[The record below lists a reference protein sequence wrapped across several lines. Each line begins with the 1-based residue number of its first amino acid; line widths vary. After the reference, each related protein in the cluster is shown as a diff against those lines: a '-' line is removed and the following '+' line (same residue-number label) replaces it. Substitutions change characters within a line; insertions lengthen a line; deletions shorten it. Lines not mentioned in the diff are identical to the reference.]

1 MLGAMRRHSK
11 SFIVYLLFAMII
23 VVFVFTFNTGAGNQ
37 GGCTAPESPAYAKVE
52 GNLITRDNLVTGM
65 GLRHL
70 LMGTP
75 EGMRFTQAAVTD
87 LAALAGREGLDDLT
101 PQQVDAY
108 MQLLEMVYL
117 ASEEARRLGF
127 QVGEK
132 ELAKA
137 MYPDQYYEEEEVE
150 GEDGIT
156 TNKKVFKEKEFN
168 NWVVYG
174 LHSSPQEYEKFV
186 TRILLAFKLQSFMN
200 GVIKVEPMESELDAR
215 AKGTKVDIEYVEF
228 RPEFFRT
235 EVNSSEEES
244 KKFAEGKDDLIKA
257 YYDSHPMEFHADPAV
272 TFAGIYV
279 AGVKVPE
286 PKRGEEPVEVLP
298 TPEQMEQAKGKIQDM
313 RDRIE
318 GKKDLFEGGKM
329 PLAIDPAAGSVQ
341 IDSKDLAFPE
351 VPLQRFKEV
360 AKRESEHQES
370 KDRSG
375 LFFGWKSEAELKAD
389 PFGDKVAADL
399 VGAKKDAIVGPL
411 EGKAG
416 YWLFY
421 VQDAK
426 EKKDLSLA
434 DARLDIAG
442 RLLQEEKAPEFANER
457 AAHFLTMLQQA
468 EEKDMEKVLE
478 EFKKPAT
485 EGADENIFMNLMQVR
500 KSGKFHLATS
510 GYSIP
515 GIGKYQ
521 ELFEILFKTA
531 KAGEVLDK
539 VYVHP
544 ESKRAFV
551 IKVAETVMPDEK
563 IDEADLERSEET
575 LAFERSQFYF
585 AAWLQNIRQR
595 ALETGDLERT
605 QELQD
610 FLAHLQIQLQEAEQR
625 AAKKAAKQAGGV
637 PIAVPPPAQ

>member
-23 VVFVFTFNTGAGNQ
+23 VVFVFTFNTGSGNQ
-37 GGCTAPESPAYAKVE
+37 GGCNAPESPPYSKVA
-52 GNLITRDNLVTGM
+52 GDVISRDNLVMGM
-65 GLRHL
+65 GLRNL

-87 LAALAGREGLDDLT
+87 LGALAGREGLDDLT

-108 MQLLEMVYL
+108 MHLLEMVFL
-117 ASEEARRLGF
+117 ASDEAERLGF

-132 ELAKA
+132 ELARA
-137 MYPDQYYEEEEVE
+137 MYPEQYYKEEEII

-156 TNKKVFKEKEFN
+156 ANKKVFQEKEFN

-174 LHSSPQEYEKFV
+174 LHSSPQEYEEFV

-200 GVIKVEPMESELDAR
+200 GVVKVEPMESELDAR
-215 AKGTKVDIEYVEF
+215 AKGTKVDLEYVEF
-228 RPEFFRT
+228 RPDFFRL
-235 EVNSSEEES
+235 EVKPLEDEAR
-244 KKFAEGKDDLIKA
+244 KFAEGKDEQVKA
-257 YYDSHPMEFHADPAV
+257 YYDSHPTEFHADAAV
-272 TFAGIYV
+272 TIAGIYL
-279 AGVKVPE
+279 AGAKAPE

-298 TPEQMEQAKGKIQDM
+298 TPEQMDEAKKKAQDIL
-313 RDRIE
+313 DRIQ

-329 PLAIDPAAGSVQ
+329 PLTIDPTAGSVE
-341 IDSKDLAFPE
+341 IDSKALEFPE
-351 VPLQRFKEV
+351 EPLQRFKEV
-360 AKRESEHQES
+360 AKRESDHQES

-375 LFFGWKSEAELKAD
+375 LFFGWKSEAELKAE
-389 PFGDKVAADL
+389 PFGEQVAAAAVASKQD
-399 VGAKKDAIVGPL
+399 DIIGPV

-416 YWLFY
+416 YWLVY
-421 VQDAK
+421 VQDIR

-442 RLLQEEKAPEFANER
+442 NLLQEEKAPEYANER
-457 AAHFLTMLQQA
+457 ASDFLRKLQETQ
-468 EEKDMEKVLE
+468 EKDMEKVLE
-478 EFKKPAT
+478 EFKKPAE
-485 EGADENIFMNLMQVR
+485 EGAEENIFMTLMQVR
-500 KSGKFHLATS
+500 KSGKFHLATR

-515 GIGKYQ
+515 GIGKY
-521 ELFEILFKTA
+521 EELFKTVFKSA

-551 IKVAETVMPDEK
+551 VKVLEKVSPEETLDDSEL
-563 IDEADLERSEET
+563 ARSEET

-585 AAWLQNIRQR
+585 ASWLQNIRQQ
-595 ALETGDLERT
+595 AVESGDLERT
-605 QELQD
+605 QELRD
-610 FLAHLQIQLQEAEQR
+610 FMAHLQIRLEEAEQR
-625 AAKKAAKQAGGV
+625 AAKQAAKKAA
-637 PIAVPPPAQ
+637 AVLPAQ